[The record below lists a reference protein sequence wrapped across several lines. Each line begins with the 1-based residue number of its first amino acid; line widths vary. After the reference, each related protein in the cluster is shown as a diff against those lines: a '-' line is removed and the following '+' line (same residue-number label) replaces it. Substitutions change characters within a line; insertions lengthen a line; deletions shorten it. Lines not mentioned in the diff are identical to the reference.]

1 MKEMWGE
8 AVEPITRALAVSPG
22 SPLAMGLIG
31 HVLAASGRTKEALEV
46 LDRLEELSRER
57 FVGSHAKALIHLGL
71 EADDRVF
78 ECLERA
84 FVEKESWLAM
94 LNTLPLWDG
103 VRSDPRFIA
112 LMRRMGLQR

>member
-1 MKEMWGE
+1 
-8 AVEPITRALAVSPG
+8 
-22 SPLAMGLIG
+22 MGLIG
-31 HVLAASGRTKEALEV
+31 HVLAASGRTREALEV
-46 LDRLEELSRER
+46 LDRLEELSKER
-57 FVGSHAKALIHLGL
+57 FVGSHAKALIHFGL
-71 EADDRVF
+71 KADDRMF
-78 ECLERA
+78 ECLESA